1 MQQQS
6 ENAVDRGMMER
17 CIELSRTAVA
27 VGELPFASIIA
38 RGDEIIASAINR
50 VARDRDVTRHAE
62 LLTISAA
69 QKTLGKMRL
78 RNCTIYS
85 NVEPCPMCSFP
96 IREARISRVVFA
108 IKSPIMGGFSR
119 WNVLRNGELSNVM
132 PEAFAEPPE
141 VVSGPRSRSG
151 LERLEHGDLE
161 NHQIP
166 QVLYGARGIAGSLAA
181 GGAPGWFR
189 AQPAGR
195 GISIIVIAG
204 DVSRCATIGWQRR
217 TQWQT
222 H

>member
-6 ENAVDRGMMER
+6 ENTIDRGMMER

-38 RGDEIIASAINR
+38 RDDEIITSAINR

-62 LLTISAA
+62 LVAISAA
-69 QKTLGKMRL
+69 QKALGKMRL

-96 IREARISRVVFA
+96 IREARIGRVVFA

-119 WNVLRNGELSNVM
+119 WNVLRDAELSNTM

-141 VVSGPRSRSG
+141 VVADDFEAVADHRVEGFAGVHEFDREFHRFALHAASD
-151 LERLEHGDLE
+151 RLLH
-161 NHQIP
+161 
-166 QVLYGARGIAGSLAA
+166 R
-181 GGAPGWFR
+181 
-189 AQPAGR
+189 
-195 GISIIVIAG
+195 
-204 DVSRCATIGWQRR
+204 
-217 TQWQT
+217 
-222 H
+222 